1 MRASLRPLIS
11 VPVERAAPL
20 KSPLRIKRSSPPP
33 GTKRQVLTTLTL
45 GAGRIR
51 RWPKSSG
58 TGPVRKLGGQQR
70 AVALCHTGDATQPRR
85 RPPWTPTQGPAEPPA
100 MDAIDRRILRA
111 LHRNARLT
119 NAELAEQVGLSPS
132 PCWTRVKRLEQAGVI
147 KGYVAI
153 LDQAQLG
160 LPDTVI
166 IEVMMERH
174 DEDSLKRFELAVT
187 EMPEV
192 IEAWLVT
199 GEYDYVIKAAVGGTA
214 GYERLLREKL
224 YRLPGV
230 RHTRTSF
237 TLRSLKQSWTPA
249 P

>member
-1 MRASLRPLIS
+1 MTLRS
-11 VPVERAAPL
+11 V
-20 KSPLRIKRSSPPP
+20 
-33 GTKRQVLTTLTL
+33 VL
-45 GAGRIR
+45 GC
-51 RWPKSSG
+51 
-58 TGPVRKLGGQQR
+58 GQC
-70 AVALCHTGDATQPRR
+70 LP
-85 RPPWTPTQGPAEPPA
+85 
-100 MDAIDRRILRA
+100 DRV
-111 LHRNARLT
+111 LT

-132 PCWTRVKRLEQAGVI
+132 PCWTRVRRLEQAGVI
-147 KGYVAI
+147 KGYVTI

-174 DEDSLKRFELAVT
+174 DEESLRRFEAAVT

-237 TLRSLKQSWTPA
+237 TLRCLKQSWTPE

>member
-1 MRASLRPLIS
+1 MARTPPWQKVPLPGEEILPNS
-11 VPVERAAPL
+11 VVHRR
-20 KSPLRIKRSSPPP
+20 KGGRSF
-33 GTKRQVLTTLTL
+33 
-45 GAGRIR
+45 
-51 RWPKSSG
+51 
-58 TGPVRKLGGQQR
+58 
-70 AVALCHTGDATQPRR
+70 RR
-85 RPPWTPTQGPAEPPA
+85 RRGWRTLPR
-100 MDAIDRRILRA
+100 MDAIDKRILRA

-119 NAELAEQVGLSPS
+119 NAELAEEVGLSPS
-132 PCWTRVKRLEQAGVI
+132 PCWTRVRRLEQAGVI
-147 KGYVAI
+147 RGYVAI

-166 IEVMMERH
+166 IEVMTEKH
-174 DEDSLKRFELAVT
+174 DEETLRRFEQAVA
-187 EMPEV
+187 ELPEV

-214 GYERLLREKL
+214 GYERLLREKI

-237 TLRSLKQSWTPA
+237 TLRSLKQTFSPA

>member
-1 MRASLRPLIS
+1 MMALPVSREPEEASPMD
-11 VPVERAAPL
+11 AP
-20 KSPLRIKRSSPPP
+20 
-33 GTKRQVLTTLTL
+33 
-45 GAGRIR
+45 
-51 RWPKSSG
+51 
-58 TGPVRKLGGQQR
+58 KL
-70 AVALCHTGDATQPRR
+70 
-85 RPPWTPTQGPAEPPA
+85 
-100 MDAIDRRILRA
+100 DAIDRRILRA
-111 LHRNARLT
+111 LHHNARLT

-132 PCWTRVKRLEQAGVI
+132 PCWTRVRRLEQAGVI

-174 DEDSLKRFELAVT
+174 DEESLHRFEQAVT
-187 EMPEV
+187 DMPEIV
-192 IEAWLVT
+192 EAWLVT